1 MFEISIHNIVYRFCI
16 IVKQSMCKYER
27 NLRLFACGR
36 LTAPWRIR
44 IGGEHSLLVT
54 EDIPPTLHHCNLA
67 MFIPGTFV
75 SFHLAP
81 SVVKHIHPSVRLAEI
96 FTLLGN
102 PIPKYLAEFVI
113 LILSP
118 IVNA

>member
-1 MFEISIHNIVYRFCI
+1 MNVILGSLHV
-16 IVKQSMCKYER
+16 VVLQ
-27 NLRLFACGR
+27 LH
-36 LTAPWRIR
+36 
-44 IGGEHSLLVT
+44 GGELEHSLLVT

-75 SFHLAP
+75 SLHLAP
-81 SVVKHIHPSVRLAEI
+81 SVVKHIHPSVRLAEM